1 MAMYYV
7 YFRTKDG
14 KKETAYSCS
23 KNLIGLKFD
32 IECIYRYS
40 KIYKLIKEINKIIEW
55 RVYDSN
61 NKLLEIGVVEETEVK
76 SKDIIWYKKEER

>member
-1 MAMYYV
+1 MYYV

-14 KKETAYSCS
+14 KKEIAYSCS
-23 KNLIGLKFD
+23 ESLIRLKFD

-40 KIYKLIKEINKIIEW
+40 KIYKCIKEMNKIIEW

-61 NKLLEIGVVEETEVK
+61 KKLLEIGVVEETEVK
-76 SKDIIWYKKEER
+76 SKEIIWYKKEER

>member
-1 MAMYYV
+1 MYYV

-14 KKETAYSCS
+14 KKETAYSCNES
-23 KNLIGLKFD
+23 LIRLKFD

-40 KIYKLIKEINKIIEW
+40 KIYKCIKEMNKIIEW

-61 NKLLEIGVVEETEVK
+61 KNLLEIGVVEETEVK